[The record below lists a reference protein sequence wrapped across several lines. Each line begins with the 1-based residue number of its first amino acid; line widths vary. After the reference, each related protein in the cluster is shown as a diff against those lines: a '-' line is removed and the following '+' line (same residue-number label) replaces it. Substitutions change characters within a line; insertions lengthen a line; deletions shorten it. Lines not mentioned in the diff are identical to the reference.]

1 MSLVQEEAVLKS
13 LMFTMLLNQSSEQAE
28 SSKDPIVKESNSSSS
43 PPVSHLFFRK
53 LLDSVPNSASSVI
66 RSFHTFSFM
75 DKMKHFPK
83 TANAT
88 SVQEPANPT
97 FSINKPRAPTIP
109 AKDVDF
115 VPIEHNLDKQFDI
128 PPFVAT
134 KEKYLFDC
142 RKALR
147 HDAVGKPLTR
157 RIPLDKGCVNAA
169 FKRKHSLSKTSRP
182 QDFAE
187 AFLPFKDDRKVKN
200 HMSFQ
205 LLTRWTNLKASL
217 ASAGNLTYTDYR
229 DFSERELRQ
238 HFGQYVL
245 HGISPT
251 PQVEYQFRSQTQD
264 PVPGIDFCY
273 TSFGP
278 NAERWHKHF
287 KAIL

>member
-1 MSLVQEEAVLKS
+1 MKSVWIKDELKLRLLPTTGKKAALIERLNKAMHDKVKRYHSFAEAKAAMTKKPEPKQVTNEMKRFPTTAKWHPLKPKARSVL
-13 LMFTMLLNQSSEQAE
+13 
-28 SSKDPIVKESNSSSS
+28 
-43 PPVSHLFFRK
+43 
-53 LLDSVPNSASSVI
+53 
-66 RSFHTFSFM
+66 
-75 DKMKHFPK
+75 
-83 TANAT
+83 
-88 SVQEPANPT
+88 EPANPT

-287 KAIL
+287 KAFL